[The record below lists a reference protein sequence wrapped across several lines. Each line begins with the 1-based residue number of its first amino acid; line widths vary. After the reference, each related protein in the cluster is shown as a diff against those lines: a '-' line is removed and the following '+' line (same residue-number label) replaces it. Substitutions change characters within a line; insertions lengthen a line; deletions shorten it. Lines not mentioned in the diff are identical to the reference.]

1 MNYKLFIRQIAA
13 ILLVLIV
20 SVSYMQT
27 EGQEKIRR
35 IKYVDPVYTRIGGTQ
50 RPARMPSKEE
60 RVSSN
65 KGNIVLYFWDAV
77 PDSIKVAVT
86 AAKELW
92 ESKIHNT
99 VPMKIEVDWS
109 SINDDNI
116 ATTTEVSYQSVN
128 KIMYPCTL
136 ESYLSG
142 IAIGGE
148 EDAPGDALIQFNSD
162 IAWNCSFTDD
172 SVEGYNVYTMA
183 LRSIAVSLGFGTSL
197 CKMQDEP
204 LEISFYEEYP
214 SIFDTLVYHDGKCL
228 SSLNGRNDEIT
239 EFATSNNVHVKTLKG
254 SYRLYA
260 PEKYEDF
267 KSMVYLEVANSLMS
281 YDLGMGDKKMEI
293 DDGTIDILN
302 GIGWDI
308 KDNELLKIQ
317 CGDISETGIG
327 SSYATHTFTLNNTD
341 SGVTSYNWKFSLKC
355 ADGSYASISTGAN
368 PEFEIPKVDGLAS
381 NYYINLNG
389 DLEGRVEC
397 DYTVG
402 GTVYK
407 CRPFNVSLELKPTIL
422 NITDV
427 KRSDNGNYTF
437 SALFDVQY
445 VGSDYITVEVE
456 EEYSSVLR
464 TARFDEPFYAHVATG
479 NISSLYYSWVTVR
492 AKNEYGAVENTIEF
506 EPSYVSRSMRMSSV
520 DMVQVCDNISVYS
533 LQGVPVYEGPVDSFN
548 KTALQS
554 GIYIQSGVNRAGNTI
569 TSKILVP

>member
-1 MNYKLFIRQIAA
+1 MNYKLFIRQFAA
-13 ILLVLIV
+13 IMLVLIV

-27 EGQEKIRR
+27 EGQQKIRR
-35 IKYVDPVYTRIGGTQ
+35 IKYVDPVYTRIGGPQ

-65 KGNIVLYFWDAV
+65 KGNIVLVFWDEV
-77 PDSIKVAVT
+77 PDSIRVAVT
-86 AAKELW
+86 VAKELW

-99 VPMKIEVDWS
+99 VPMKIEVGWLGL
-109 SINDDNI
+109 DDSI
-116 ATTTEVSYQSVN
+116 ATTTEVSPNERDGVV
-128 KIMYPCTL
+128 YPCTL
-136 ESYLSG
+136 ETFLL
-142 IAIGGE
+142 GE
-148 EDAPGDALIQFNSD
+148 PFGFGEDMPADALILLNSD

-172 SVEGYNVYTMA
+172 SVEGYNVYTMT

-197 CKMQDEP
+197 YKMQDEP
-204 LEISFYEEYP
+204 LEISFNEIYP

-228 SSLNGRNDEIT
+228 SSLYGKDDEIT
-239 EFATSNNVHVKTLKG
+239 EFATSNDVYVNAVKG
-254 SYRLYA
+254 SYKLYA
-260 PEKYEDF
+260 PETYEDF
-267 KSMVYLEVANSLMS
+267 KSMVYLNIANSLMS

-293 DDGTIDILN
+293 DECTIDILN

-308 KDNELLKIQ
+308 KDDELLKIQ
-317 CGDISETGIG
+317 CSDITDTGIG
-327 SSYATHTFTLNNTD
+327 SSYATHTFTLNN
-341 SGVTSYNWKFSLKC
+341 SGSDVSSYNWTFSLKS
-355 ADGSYASISTGAN
+355 ADGSYVSISTGAN

-554 GIYIQSGVNRAGNTI
+554 GIYIQSGVDRAGNTI